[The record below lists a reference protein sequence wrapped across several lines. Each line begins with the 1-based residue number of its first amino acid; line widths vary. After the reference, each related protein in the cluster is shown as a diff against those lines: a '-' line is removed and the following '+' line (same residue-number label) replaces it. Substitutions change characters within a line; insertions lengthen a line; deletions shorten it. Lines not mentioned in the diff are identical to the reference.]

1 LAYRHRYTQNHK
13 GGSPT
18 SGLMV
23 LSEVPAP
30 QSGAIGMHRVC
41 PLSRPSRPPF
51 GPCLGRLLRP
61 SHEVG
66 SCGPRAPLSRAV
78 CTFPLGPWAP
88 PRCGPRGSWARPLP
102 GGSSRGRAP
111 RVLRRTCVR
120 LMLRAARLP
129 VFPWRVRARY
139 RTNGHA
145 GQSLSLLLAL
155 CIHRAG
161 SERARTLARLSPLHE
176 GWAAALLPCSTP
188 ARSRSPRTARQ
199 IPPARSPPARRP
211 W

>member
-1 LAYRHRYTQNHK
+1 MRR
-13 GGSPT
+13 
-18 SGLMV
+18 MV

-51 GPCLGRLLRP
+51 GPCLGRLLRL

-66 SCGPRAPLSRAV
+66 SCGPRAPLSRAMG
-78 CTFPLGPWAP
+78 TFPLGPWAP
-88 PRCGPRGSWARPLP
+88 PRCGPRGSWARPLL
-102 GGSSRGRAP
+102 GGSPRGRAP

-139 RTNGHA
+139 RTPPA
-145 GQSLSLLLAL
+145 LRPVDLSMWRNVAL
-155 CIHRAG
+155 
-161 SERARTLARLSPLHE
+161 S
-176 GWAAALLPCSTP
+176 
-188 ARSRSPRTARQ
+188 RTA
-199 IPPARSPPARRP
+199 PPALAPSRRAPAHVP
-211 W
+211 

>member
-1 LAYRHRYTQNHK
+1 MAYRHRYTQNHK

-30 QSGAIGMHRVC
+30 QSGAIGMYRVC

-51 GPCLGRLLRP
+51 GPCLGLLLRL

-66 SCGPRAPLSRAV
+66 SCGPRAPLSRAMG
-78 CTFPLGPWAP
+78 TFPLGPWAP
-88 PRCGPRGSWARPLP
+88 PRCGLRGNWARPLP

-139 RTNGHA
+139 RTPPA
-145 GQSLSLLLAL
+145 LRPVDLSMW
-155 CIHRAG
+155 RNVV
-161 SERARTLARLSPLHE
+161 LS
-176 GWAAALLPCSTP
+176 
-188 ARSRSPRTARQ
+188 RTA
-199 IPPARSPPARRP
+199 PPALAPSRRAPAQLP
-211 W
+211 

>member
-1 LAYRHRYTQNHK
+1 MAYRHRYTQNHK

-51 GPCLGRLLRP
+51 GPCLGRMLCL
-61 SHEVG
+61 SYEVG
-66 SCGPRAPLSRAV
+66 SWSCTDHGHPLARAMG
-78 CTFPLGPWAP
+78 TFPRGPWAP
-88 PRCGPRGSWARPLP
+88 PWCGPRGSWARPLP
-102 GGSSRGRAP
+102 GGSPRGRAP

-139 RTNGHA
+139 RKFRLFVKINA
-145 GQSLSLLLAL
+145 K
-155 CIHRAG
+155 R
-161 SERARTLARLSPLHE
+161 ERIVSDSDYEFEYHLHFRDSFMY
-176 GWAAALLPCSTP
+176 L
-188 ARSRSPRTARQ
+188 
-199 IPPARSPPARRP
+199 
-211 W
+211 